1 MRRVILPAISDRPAS
16 LRRPVFLLF
25 AGLLAAL
32 AAPGCGHKEKADHT
46 SVAEPPTVQLI
57 QPQVRNIVRVVGQ
70 PSFIQSYER
79 SSVYPKMNAYIQ
91 KWIVDIGDKV
101 KKDDVLATL
110 FVPELVEDYG
120 TKKATVVLDR
130 ERVALAKVV
139 VEVAKANVK
148 AAEARLEEAR
158 AELASYQA
166 EVERWDSEA
175 KRLQQEVDR
184 GVVTPQ
190 DLLQATNRWKASIA
204 AQDAAKATVIK
215 ADDELLARR
224 AALSK
229 AEVDVGVAEADLKVA
244 ESEEKRLK
252 AWVDYLVLPAPYD
265 GVIVARNANTFDF
278 VLPSRGDPSAFQ
290 RGPYLSPSGTA
301 APIYVVDRTDIVRIF
316 VDIPEQD
323 ANYVH
328 IGSKATVLVRAYR
341 DQPIPGTVTRT
352 SWALNIKSRTL
363 RAEIDLLNPGS
374 QILPGMYG
382 YAKVII
388 ERPGVR
394 ALPVSALM
402 HIEKTILHIGEKT
415 FCWIYENGHAKRIEV
430 ETGLSDGEWI
440 EVTNRQTPIGGRR
453 RGPLDADRRDGAGD
467 PGRPVDPR
475 RWQSR
480 EGRSGDGDERGESRA
495 CQPTPGPFETLGNVD
510 QFRAFKVLVPVFWE
524 FLVLRGDPLQE
535 GHRQA
540 EQLLNPVNLFA
551 EPIDSL
557 LEVHDLLLQLVG
569 LLG

>member
-1 MRRVILPAISDRPAS
+1 MRRVSLPAISDRLAS

-57 QPQVRNIVRVVGQ
+57 QPQVRNIIRVVGQ

-184 GVVTPQ
+184 GVVSPQ
-190 DLLQATNRWKASIA
+190 DLLQVTNRWKASIA

-215 ADDELLARR
+215 ADDDLLARR

-278 VLPSRGDPSAFQ
+278 VLPSRGDLSAFQ

-316 VDIPEQD
+316 VDIPEQY

-415 FCWIYENGHAKRIEV
+415 FCWTYENGHAKRIEV

-440 EVTNRQTPIGGRR
+440 EVTNRQTPSLAGGVDHWTPIDGTEQVILGDLSILAEGSPVKVAPAAATNEAKVAHAHISPPP
-453 RGPLDADRRDGAGD
+453 GPL
-467 PGRPVDPR
+467 RP
-475 RWQSR
+475 
-480 EGRSGDGDERGESRA
+480 
-495 CQPTPGPFETLGNVD
+495 
-510 QFRAFKVLVPVFWE
+510 
-524 FLVLRGDPLQE
+524 
-535 GHRQA
+535 
-540 EQLLNPVNLFA
+540 
-551 EPIDSL
+551 
-557 LEVHDLLLQLVG
+557 
-569 LLG
+569 